1 MAHITTA
8 TVMTINAILPLL
20 RLFQLVSPALPVGA
34 YSYSQGLEW
43 AIEERMVSDE
53 ISAQHWIADS
63 LKHSVVKLD
72 GPVLVRMYEGWQ
84 ADNLQSIRHWNDI
97 ILASRETM
105 ELQAEDQHLGMALG
119 KVLEGLE
126 INWQQRWGNTESAF
140 VVPYG
145 LAAVEWNLSID
156 MMLSGYL
163 WGWLENQVLC
173 AMKLAPLG
181 QLAGQRMLFTL
192 AKCIPAYIEI
202 ICRIQDHEIG
212 GSLPLL
218 AIASSRHETQYS
230 RLFRS

>member
-1 MAHITTA
+1 
-8 TVMTINAILPLL
+8 MTINAILPLL

-43 AIEERMVSDE
+43 AVEDRLVSDE
-53 ISAQHWIADS
+53 ISARGWIAGN
-63 LKHSVVKLD
+63 LKHSVIKLD

-84 ADNLQSIRHWNDI
+84 ADNLQLVRHWNDI
-97 ILASRETM
+97 ILACRETM
-105 ELQAEDQHLGMALG
+105 ELQAQDQHLGMALG

-126 INWQQRWGNTESAF
+126 INWLQRWGATESAF
-140 VVPYG
+140 VATYS
-145 LAAVEWNLSID
+145 LATVEWNLSMD

-163 WGWLENQVLC
+163 WGWLENQVLS
-173 AMKLAPLG
+173 AMKLVPLG
-181 QLAGQRMLFTL
+181 QMAGQRMLFEL
-192 AKCIPAYIEI
+192 ATCIPAYIEK
-202 ICRIQDHEIG
+202 ICLIQDHEIG